1 MKLFPTSPTI
11 WKSLG
16 LLLLVVLPGG
26 SLVLL
31 ALAARRSMQARGGS
45 WRTLVKGAWTG
56 LSTPLPRVS
65 ARRAHRLMHLHAH

>member
-1 MKLFPTSPTI
+1 MKLFPTSPTL

-16 LLLLVVLPGG
+16 LMLLVVLPGG

-31 ALAARRSMQARGGS
+31 GLAARRTMRARGWS
-45 WRTLVKGAWTG
+45 WRVGMKDVWSG
-56 LSTPLPRVS
+56 LSTPLPQVS